1 MLKGSENDHSQNA
14 GTGALGTPHPQS
26 GACRGSDPQ
35 DRKDHVICIGGGPA
49 SLTAAYLLTQQHWP
63 VTVLEADTSYW
74 GGIARTVEHNGF
86 RYDIGGHR
94 FFSKSAE
101 VNELWREILG
111 DDFIEVSRKSR
122 IVYNNS
128 FFNYPLQL
136 GNVLSGL
143 GVLESALCFLSF
155 VRAQLTPYGNIK
167 SFEQWVSK
175 RFGRR
180 LFNTFFK
187 TYTEKVWGM
196 DCADISADWAA
207 QRINQLSLWK
217 AVTNAIVKN
226 RSKQPVIK
234 TLIDHFHYPRLGPGM
249 MWEVAAKKVAERGG
263 RLLMGHRVERLER
276 RQDGWEVVCAVGDQD
291 ARFTASHI
299 ISSAPLGDFVANLSP
314 QPPQDV
320 VAACANL
327 RHRDFIVVCLKLRDW
342 KGFDDNWLYIHDSK
356 IRVGRIQNF
365 QNWSS
370 EMVPPGFGSVGME
383 YFCFAGDGLW
393 NSSDATLIELATAE
407 LVSLG
412 IATAT
417 QVDGGLVIRQP
428 KAYPIYDEGY
438 TERVA
443 TVRRFVETQ
452 CPGLQMVGRNGTHRY
467 NNQDHSMMTAMLA
480 VENITK
486 STRHDIW
493 KVNIDA
499 QLCEDGALP
508 DNTRLVPQRVS

>member
-1 MLKGSENDHSQNA
+1 MPKESKNERSKTREPARPG
-14 GTGALGTPHPQS
+14 
-26 GACRGSDPQ
+26 CRTRNPAHVADMNSR

-74 GGIARTVEHNGF
+74 GGIARTVEHDGF

-94 FFSKSAE
+94 FFSKSAD

-122 IVYNNS
+122 IFYNNL

-143 GVLESALCFLSF
+143 GMIESALCFLSF
-155 VRAQLTPYGNIK
+155 VRAQLTPYGKIK

-217 AVTNAIVKN
+217 VLLNVIVKN
-226 RSKQPVIK
+226 RSNQPVIK

-249 MWEVAAKKVAERGG
+249 MWEAAAKKVAERGG

-299 ISSAPLGDFVANLSP
+299 ISSAPLGDFVSNISP

-320 VAACANL
+320 VTACANL
-327 RHRDFIVVCLKLRDW
+327 RHRDFLVVCLMLRDW
-342 KGFDDNWLYIHDSK
+342 KGFDDNWLYIHDPN
-356 IRVGRIQNF
+356 IRAGRIQNF
-365 QNWSS
+365 KNWSS
-370 EMVPPGFGSVGME
+370 EMVPPNFGSVGME

-393 NSSDATLIELATAE
+393 NSSDETLIELATAE

-412 IATAT
+412 IAAAT
-417 QVDGGLVIRQP
+417 QVDDGLVIRQP

-438 TERVA
+438 IERVE
-443 TVRRFVETQ
+443 TVRRFIETQ

-486 STRHDIW
+486 SAQHDIW
-493 KVNIDA
+493 QVNIDA
-499 QLCEDGALP
+499 ELCEDGAIP